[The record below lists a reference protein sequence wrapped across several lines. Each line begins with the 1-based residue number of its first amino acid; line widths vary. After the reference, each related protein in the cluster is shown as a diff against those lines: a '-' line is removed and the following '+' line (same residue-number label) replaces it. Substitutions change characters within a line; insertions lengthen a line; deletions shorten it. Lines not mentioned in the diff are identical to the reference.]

1 MDEPPAKKTRVH
13 FGSLE
18 EQEKKR
24 LAEAAV
30 SKTEDGD
37 VKSKG
42 LSAAVR
48 AGIEAGNIN
57 IADGEKLLI
66 NVVTYVATLGLS
78 NKMFCFWSGQFG
90 ELQ

>member
-1 MDEPPAKKTRVH
+1 MEDPPPAKKARVH

-24 LAEAAV
+24 LAEEAV
-30 SKTEDGD
+30 VKIEQSDASSK
-37 VKSKG
+37 K

-57 IADGEKLLI
+57 IAAGDI
-66 NVVTYVATLGLS
+66 
-78 NKMFCFWSGQFG
+78 
-90 ELQ
+90 